1 MEQLDQRSAGERAG
15 AGRVARGHAGV
26 MAGVLLVALGCG
38 QGPAGGAGDEP
49 ASGTRTV
56 AGPAARDV
64 QAEVDAIVARSPGA
78 RQISE
83 NEVTWNDGEVV
94 LTIPSPSR
102 PEVEAMGSVHGC
114 PSGYFCFYE
123 HEKFGGRK
131 LQFRDCSRGGVTQYL
146 TTYGFENMTT
156 SWVVNRSVNFI
167 NVNDWDPSPGY
178 PTGRNLWN
186 ASSNSVST
194 NVGAANNDKADWFIC
209 YSN

>member
-1 MEQLDQRSAGERAG
+1 MKRLDQRKGGERAG
-15 AGRVARGHAGV
+15 ARRVATGYAW
-26 MAGVLLVALGCG
+26 MAAGVLLAAMGCG
-38 QGPAGGAGDEP
+38 QDPAGGTADGS
-49 ASGTRTV
+49 AAGTRTI
-56 AGPAARDV
+56 ADGARAL

-83 NEVTWNDGEVV
+83 NEVSWDDGAVV
-94 LTIPSPSR
+94 LTIPSPSK
-102 PEVEAMGSVHGC
+102 PEVKAMGSVHGC

-167 NVNDWDPSPGY
+167 NVNDWDASPGY
-178 PTGRNLWN
+178 PKGRNLWD
-186 ASSNSVST
+186 AGSNSVST